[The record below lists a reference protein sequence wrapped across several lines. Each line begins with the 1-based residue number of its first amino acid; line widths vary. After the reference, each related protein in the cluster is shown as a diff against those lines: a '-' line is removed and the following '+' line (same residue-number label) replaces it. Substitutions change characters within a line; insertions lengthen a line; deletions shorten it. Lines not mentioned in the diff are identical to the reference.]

1 MEISKEMIG
10 EIAKLKQSVADFEK
24 LDNEIREYLYPIV
37 YKMYE
42 DKKLNKGR
50 LPTYKIAIDAVEIIK
65 FCLNEDKVSVHV
77 SIHWRGDSCD
87 GCDDEW
93 VSV

>member
-1 MEISKEMIG
+1 MENV
-10 EIAKLKQSVADFEK
+10 KQFIADFEK

-50 LPTYKIAIDAVEIIK
+50 LPTYKKAIDAVEIIE

-87 GCDDEW
+87 DEW